1 MHIFCA
7 HVENDP
13 KERRSHDENSSVTL
27 LNYLYVFMKTVNSS
41 RYKKMFLRSLC
52 LYRMLESANSVVFKL
67 TYYLKISC

>member
-27 LNYLYVFMKTVNSS
+27 SNYLYMLMKTVNSS
-41 RYKKMFLRSLC
+41 RYKNMFLRSLC
-52 LYRMLESANSVVFKL
+52 TGCWN
-67 TYYLKISC
+67 